1 VLKSMRW
8 WGGALALAAV
18 LGVAGAVSAAGAPR
32 GAATAAEQAKIEKVM
47 ARFATAHWIAEGV
60 GKRVIYAF
68 TDPNCPYCRKLFDEL
83 QPYIGPRDLQVR
95 WIVVGYLT
103 STSQGKAAAILSA
116 KDPFKALKYNER
128 NFGRNDDL
136 GGIDEILPSARTIGE
151 LKKNYRLLRAT
162 GADGVPAMVVVDR
175 ERGPTLIPGAP
186 SPKDLRKILD
196 NLR

>member
-8 WGGALALAAV
+8 WGGVLALAAV
-18 LGVAGAVSAAGAPR
+18 LGVVGAVSAAGASH
-32 GAATAAEQAKIEKVM
+32 GTTAAAEQAKIEKVM
-47 ARFATAHWIAEGV
+47 ARFAAAHWIVEGD
-60 GKRVIYAF
+60 GKRIIYAF

-103 STSQGKAAAILSA
+103 STSQGKAAAILAA
-116 KDPFKALKYNER
+116 KDPFKALEHNER
-128 NFGRNDDL
+128 NFGRNGDL

-151 LKKNYRLLRAT
+151 LEKNYRLLQAT
-162 GADGVPAMVVVDR
+162 GADGLPAMVVVDR
-175 ERGPTLIPGAP
+175 KRGPTLIPGVP